1 MRRGGDYGL
10 IKDHHCAPL
19 GVMEDMVYRSYDL
32 HLDPGDCLYVYTD
45 GIPEAINVKE
55 EQYGTDR
62 MLSVLNDNKD
72 ATMKDLLRM
81 VKENQDEFVGEA
93 DQFDDI
99 TMLGFRYKGL

>member
-1 MRRGGDYGL
+1 
-10 IKDHHCAPL
+10 
-19 GVMEDMVYRSYDL
+19 MEDMVYRSYDL